1 MVLDGLRLS
10 GMVTP
15 PPHLYITCTSHNIH
29 VSFTATAKVALM
41 LWISEI
47 TDFQGIWLIP
57 LVSQHCLPSPFSA
70 VHSNSILEVISSG
83 DLQAPGRGVL
93 TCSSAVPGDTAGG
106 KWHCAALCCQDTE
119 VTGRETATGWHYN
132 CLSGWSPRYKTMSY
146 PGLRENYST

>member
-1 MVLDGLRLS
+1 MALGGLRLS
-10 GMVTP
+10 GMITP

-70 VHSNSILEVISSG
+70 VHSNSILEVIPSG
-83 DLQAPGRGVL
+83 DLQACPDL
-93 TCSSAVPGDTAGG
+93 QLCSAW
-106 KWHCAALCCQDTE
+106 WHRRRKVTLCCPLLSRHWGDRERNSHRMALQLPLWLVSPVQDHE
-119 VTGRETATGWHYN
+119 
-132 CLSGWSPRYKTMSY
+132 SY